1 MDRSSHKDGRRLAI
15 GNDRRKEEEGGRR
28 KEGKEDESKVRE
40 LERAE

>member
-1 MDRSSHKDGRRLAI
+1 MIEGKKK
-15 GNDRRKEEEGGRR
+15 KEGGGRR